1 MSTYAR
7 FVRSLLTLG
16 TGQILSW
23 FGALVLLVVLPRY
36 LGDVNLGKLTFAW
49 TLTSLFGIIA
59 DLGVTTLLAKEVARD
74 VTVLGPLTKSVVLT
88 RLPLSALAA
97 AGALGFVYLAD
108 YDETTIRIVA
118 VLCVW
123 IVVGSLANTFGA
135 ALQGLQRMRPL
146 IVSQTV
152 GKLLQAGLVA
162 ALLLNG
168 SGPMEVA
175 IVTVLSTATGMMI
188 GAIALRKE
196 LLTRAL
202 PSGKF
207 LRLAVVGGLPF
218 FVWQAAL
225 MVYGQ
230 MDFVIL
236 SVLTSDAV
244 VGWYASAYR
253 LVMLPAFVPVIV
265 TTAMLPALSSVSR
278 DPAQFSA
285 VARRSLQLVVLA
297 TFPMTIGI
305 LLLPEKIVQFLGYPE
320 AFSNSVVP
328 MMLLAPHVPLAGID
342 TIIGTV
348 LVTLDRQ
355 RQWAMI
361 GVAAAVVNPIANLV
375 AIPLTHQLLGNGAI
389 GASLTTGLTE
399 LFMFVLALRLL
410 PSWVFGISTVRY
422 VVRCAG
428 AGLAMAVAVLI
439 VREAPLPFVVA
450 LGVVAYAAA
459 SIALKTLAPSDLR
472 RMRTEILGRTGAATV
487 PSQRGDLVA

>member
-1 MSTYAR
+1 
-7 FVRSLLTLG
+7 
-16 TGQILSW
+16 
-23 FGALVLLVVLPRY
+23 
-36 LGDVNLGKLTFAW
+36 
-49 TLTSLFGIIA
+49 
-59 DLGVTTLLAKEVARD
+59 
-74 VTVLGPLTKSVVLT
+74 
-88 RLPLSALAA
+88 
-97 AGALGFVYLAD
+97 
-108 YDETTIRIVA
+108 
-118 VLCVW
+118 
-123 IVVGSLANTFGA
+123 
-135 ALQGLQRMRPL
+135 
-146 IVSQTV
+146 
-152 GKLLQAGLVA
+152 
-162 ALLLNG
+162 
-168 SGPMEVA
+168 
-175 IVTVLSTATGMMI
+175 
-188 GAIALRKE
+188 
-196 LLTRAL
+196 
-202 PSGKF
+202 
-207 LRLAVVGGLPF
+207 
-218 FVWQAAL
+218 
-225 MVYGQ
+225 
-230 MDFVIL
+230 
-236 SVLTSDAV
+236 
-244 VGWYASAYR
+244 
-253 LVMLPAFVPVIV
+253 
-265 TTAMLPALSSVSR
+265 
-278 DPAQFSA
+278 
-285 VARRSLQLVVLA
+285 LQLVVLA